1 MIAYEREAQ
10 MIESGG
16 KTRYLVIGYSRSGT
30 TVVHLALKGHPNVCA
45 LNDEL
50 KPEPFFT
57 KGISTFTH
65 GADFK
70 DEKEKG
76 FSAIFDAVT
85 RIRANENTL
94 ANGAKTAC
102 NSPELAK
109 AVVAVLQN
117 YLRDLKVVIIL
128 RKDLVAQNGSGIIGK
143 KTGIMHSWYKG
154 FEGRKIDKIK
164 INKWRFIAY
173 VHNVHRMYNELSKLK
188 KTHDV
193 LELCYEDL
201 LSGEIEFFPKI
212 FRFVGVPEID
222 PTWLSSKKV
231 LPPPQDYITNYTGLK
246 TSLQRYE
253 NGTMPKHVL
262 FAARAVNHFFW
273 RVNRFNPIN
282 NQVRRK
288 KSK

>member
-1 MIAYEREAQ
+1 MSTYSEEAQ
-10 MIESGG
+10 PLKKVG

-76 FSAIFDAVT
+76 FSAIFDAIT
-85 RIRANENTL
+85 RIRASEKTL

-109 AVVAVLQN
+109 AVVTVLQN
-117 YLRDLKVVIIL
+117 YLRDLKVVVIL
-128 RKDLVAQNGSGIIGK
+128 RKDLVAQNGSGVIGK

-154 FEGRKIDKIK
+154 FEGRKVGKIK

-188 KTHDV
+188 HTHDV
-193 LELCYEDL
+193 LEVRYEDI
-201 LSGEIEFFPKI
+201 LSGESEFFNKI
-212 FRFVGVPEID
+212 FRFLGIPEIE

-231 LPPPQDYITNYTGLK
+231 LPPPQDYIANYAALDN
-246 TSLQRYE
+246 SLQRYE

-262 FAARAVNHFFW
+262 FTARAVNHFFW
-273 RVNRFNPIN
+273 RVNRLNPIN
-282 NQVRRK
+282 NQVKRK

>member
-1 MIAYEREAQ
+1 MSTYREDAQ
-10 MIESGG
+10 TIKKRE

-50 KPEPFFT
+50 KPAPFFT

-76 FSAIFDAVT
+76 FSAIFDAIT

-109 AVVAVLQN
+109 AVVTVLQN
-117 YLRDLKVVIIL
+117 YLRDLKVIIIL
-128 RKDLVAQNGSGIIGK
+128 RKDLVAQNGSGLIGK

-154 FEGRKIDKIK
+154 FEGRKVGKIK
-164 INKWRFIAY
+164 INKLRFIAY
-173 VHNVHRMYNELSKLK
+173 VHNVHRMYKALSELK

-193 LELCYEDL
+193 LEVCYEDL
-201 LSGEIEFFPKI
+201 LSGKNDFFGKI
-212 FRFVGVPEID
+212 FRFLGVPEID

-231 LPPPQDYITNYTGLK
+231 LPPPQEYITNYSVLK
-246 TSLQRYE
+246 NSLQRYE

-273 RVNRFNPIN
+273 RFNRLNPIN
-282 NQVRRK
+282 NQVKRK